1 VLIFDQEAARTEIE
15 AFMVLD
21 LPLAKG
27 IGQGTMFVFGK
38 LEHVLAFISVLFLF
52 SFAGTGQAI
61 EENVKSLEKGRK
73 QITEKQE
80 NAWTSSL
87 KGMQYKLGGELEF
100 EYVDTQDDVETNQ
113 PPGHFQL
120 DKFTLMP
127 DIQILDNV
135 ILHSLLLF
143 GADRAYAS
151 EAYATFSGLPLN
163 SSLKIGLD
171 DRFIYEKPGRK
182 TEVFPLIDTAFARD
196 DEFAITWNGRRKSL
210 YWMLSLSN
218 GLVLGQQAPGEDASY
233 KLLHDNRQIGDMNH
247 NKEFGLG
254 VGWKYIHTREFFVDA
269 LVFGYIARLSSDD
282 IDVLQGIAG
291 YGNSESDLNT
301 MYGFSIE
308 GTLSGISLGGKY
320 IRANDGVL
328 DRYGWFVQTSYRIGL
343 DDRKLFIAVVPL
355 IRYGGLA
362 IDLPKT
368 PTDPLTWDRNMTTL
382 ALLIEIAR
390 GLMLKIEYCLNG
402 ETTGGDNVK
411 NDEFLVQMEIKF

>member
-1 VLIFDQEAARTEIE
+1 
-15 AFMVLD
+15 M
-21 LPLAKG
+21 
-27 IGQGTMFVFGK
+27 MFVFGK
-38 LEHVLAFISVLFLF
+38 LEHVLAALSVLFLF
-52 SFAGTGQAI
+52 SFAGSGQAT
-61 EENVKSLEKGRK
+61 EENAKSLEKGKK

-80 NAWTSSL
+80 NGWTSSL

-100 EYVDTQDDVETNQ
+100 EYVDTQDDAETDQ
-113 PPGHFQL
+113 PSGHFQL

-127 DIQILDNV
+127 DIQVSDSV

-171 DRFIYEKPGRK
+171 DRFIYEKPERK
-182 TEVFPLIDTAFARD
+182 TEAFSLIDTAFARD

-218 GLVLGQQAPGEDASY
+218 GLALGQQAPGEDASY
-233 KLLHDNRQIGDMNH
+233 KLLHDNRQLSDMND
-247 NKEFGLG
+247 NKEVGLG

-269 LVFGYIARLSSDD
+269 LMFGYMARLSSDD
-282 IDVLQGIAG
+282 IGVLQGIAG
-291 YGNSESDLNT
+291 YGNSESDLNS

-308 GTLSGISLGGKY
+308 GTLGGISLGGKY

-328 DRYGWFVQTSYRIGL
+328 DRYGWFFQTSYRIGL

-362 IDLPKT
+362 VDLPKT
-368 PTDPLTWDRNMTTL
+368 PGDPLTWDRNMTTL
-382 ALLIEIAR
+382 ALLIEIAK
-390 GLMLKIEYCLNG
+390 GLMLKTEYYLNG

-411 NDEFLVQMEIKF
+411 NDELLMQMEIRF